1 MQSSSDADAVLRSK
15 ACLNQL
21 FSAPFMFSWVELAP
35 STENCSS
42 VWRWAERYPGDV
54 AGELSVIS
62 QCPPRAD
69 YVQAFSGLQT
79 QIPSVDWAAQE
90 QKRRMNKSTLICL
103 YGDSQIRNLMNS
115 ITAQI
120 DHQACDP
127 VELQQGRASC
137 NYPGFY
143 FGNFHFFLFD
153 NDWTAEHERR
163 LGDCSHAFIN
173 YGQWSASWAA
183 KTPWPRSKYRE
194 SISQFSKG
202 LSELK
207 LIFPEVQ
214 LYFLS
219 TNYQSFSAGMKS
231 CPATDFRFP
240 NIIDSYNDEARQ
252 VFSAGS
258 TVGYIDTTKVI
269 RPLFDLSFDCA
280 HYQGAVGVAL
290 ANLIGNCF
298 YHTIC
303 LQHICLKV

>member
-54 AGELSVIS
+54 AGELSLIS

-173 YGQWSASWAA
+173 YGQWSAS
-183 KTPWPRSKYRE
+183 
-194 SISQFSKG
+194 
-202 LSELK
+202 
-207 LIFPEVQ
+207 
-214 LYFLS
+214 
-219 TNYQSFSAGMKS
+219 
-231 CPATDFRFP
+231 
-240 NIIDSYNDEARQ
+240 
-252 VFSAGS
+252 
-258 TVGYIDTTKVI
+258 
-269 RPLFDLSFDCA
+269 
-280 HYQGAVGVAL
+280 
-290 ANLIGNCF
+290 
-298 YHTIC
+298 
-303 LQHICLKV
+303 